1 MISDEIRAAF
11 LSFFEEKGHKI
22 IPSSSLIPQGDPTLL
37 LTSAGMVQFKPYFL
51 GEVLPPSPRL
61 ASCQKCFRTTDIESA
76 GDPSHLTFF
85 EMLGNFS
92 IGDYFK
98 QEAISWAWEF
108 VTQRL
113 GLPPERLWIT
123 IFLDDD
129 EAFGYWRE
137 LGIPEPRILRFDE
150 EDNFWGPAGNAGP
163 CGPCSEIHYDF
174 GEEFGCGKASCGPN
188 CDCGR
193 FSEIW
198 NLVFTQYNQDE
209 EGRRTLLPKPNI
221 DTGMGLERTAAV
233 VQDKTSVYETDL
245 FASLLKC
252 ISDLAGRK
260 YGSGDSADNAMRVIA
275 EHSRGIAFLI
285 GDGVIPSNEGRGYV
299 LRRLLRRAALF
310 GRRLGLDEPFLAETA
325 KTTIQQMEHIYPE
338 IGQRRDFI
346 TKVIEQEEARFSET
360 LNTGLELLDGIM
372 ETIGGA
378 KGRRPANWIDA
389 YKNRHGKLP
398 PVPDY
403 LLPVVKNYSPGEPV
417 SKQIQLITASA
428 QLRRNLRGRR
438 WKQLLELVEWLGQD
452 TQEYEERVQSMAPP
466 GEPRGV
472 RLYPKRILG
481 KQVFKLYDTYGF
493 PVELT
498 TEIAAD
504 RGFTI
509 DLEGFEKEMEK
520 QRERARAAQK
530 GLRCAEC
537 GTRLKKSDIVCPN
550 CGSTRKARGPITFDI
565 EVKDGIVFKDK
576 ASIVHEK
583 TPFVGYESLAHKS
596 VIIDLLVDNESSATI
611 QEGQEASLILEST
624 PFYGEMGGQVGD
636 TGEIRSSSG
645 RFLVTDTIRIPPDIT
660 GHQGRVTEGSLTVGD
675 EIEAEVDRERRLDIA
690 RNHTATHLLQLA
702 LRQVLGE
709 YVQQR
714 GSLVAPDRLR
724 FDFSH
729 LTAMTEEEIREVEH
743 IVNEKVRQNLKVYDE
758 EIPYKKA
765 IDEGAIAL
773 FDEKYGDVVRVVK
786 IGEQMISAELCGGTH
801 VAQTG
806 EIGFFHIISES
817 SIGAGLR
824 RVEAVNGRGA
834 VDYIERCLSSLE
846 RIAQILGTST
856 DNADDKASSL
866 ITELDN
872 ERKQRLALE
881 RELSKKI
888 AESLT
893 SQAEVI
899 NGVRMLSARVPS
911 SRLEAL
917 REMSDILRDRLKSAV
932 IVLGTVYEG
941 KPVLIAA
948 VTPDLVAKGYNAGE
962 IIKQVAKVTG
972 GSGGG
977 KAQFAQAG
985 GKYKDKLDEALQL
998 VKSLI

>member
-1 MISDEIRAAF
+1 MIMTSDEIRAAF

-22 IPSSSLIPQGDPTLL
+22 ISSSSLIPQGDPTLL
-37 LTSAGMVQFKPYFL
+37 LNSAGMVQFKPYFL

-98 QEAISWAWEF
+98 QEAINWAWEF

-113 GLPPERLWIT
+113 RLPPERLWIT

-129 EAFGYWRE
+129 ESFGYWRE
-137 LGIPEPRILRFDE
+137 LGIPEPRILRFGE

-209 EGRRTLLPKPNI
+209 EGHRALLPKPNI

-233 VQDKTSVYETDL
+233 VQGKTSVYETDL

-252 ISDLAGRK
+252 IFDLAGRK

-325 KTTIQQMEHIYPE
+325 KTTIQQMGHIYPE
-338 IGQRRDFI
+338 LGQRRDFI
-346 TKVIEQEEARFSET
+346 TKVIELEETRFSET
-360 LNTGLELLDGIM
+360 LYTGLELLDGIM
-372 ETIGGA
+372 EEAVG
-378 KGRRPANWIDA
+378 KGENEI
-389 YKNRHGKLP
+389 
-398 PVPDY
+398 
-403 LLPVVKNYSPGEPV
+403 SGEE
-417 SKQIQLITASA
+417 T
-428 QLRRNLRGRR
+428 
-438 WKQLLELVEWLGQD
+438 
-452 TQEYEERVQSMAPP
+452 
-466 GEPRGV
+466 
-472 RLYPKRILG
+472 
-481 KQVFKLYDTYGF
+481 FKLYDTYGF

-498 TEIAAD
+498 KEIAAY
-504 RGFTI
+504 RGFSVDI
-509 DLEGFEKEMEK
+509 EGFEKEMEK
-520 QRERARAAQK
+520 QRERARAGGWVLEHEIK
-530 GLRCAEC
+530 GL
-537 GTRLKKSDIVCPN
+537 TI
-550 CGSTRKARGPITFDI
+550 
-565 EVKDGIVFKDK
+565 
-576 ASIVHEK
+576 HHK
-583 TPFVGYESLAHKS
+583 TMKTEFVGYGGLTHKS
-596 VIIDLLVDNESSATI
+596 VIVDLLVDNKSTETA
-611 QEGQEASLILEST
+611 QEGQEASLILEAT

-636 TGEIRSSSG
+636 TGEIRSSLG
-645 RFLVTDTIRIPPDIT
+645 RFLVTNTIRSPPDIT
-660 GHQGRVTEGSLTVGD
+660 VHQGRVTEGSLTVGD

-690 RNHTATHLLQLA
+690 RNHTATHLLQSA

-709 YVQQR
+709 HIQQR

-729 LTAMTEEEIREVEH
+729 LTAMTEKEIREVEH
-743 IVNEKVRQNLKVYDE
+743 TVNEKVRQNPKVYDE
-758 EIPYKKA
+758 DTSYRKA

-786 IGEQMISAELCGGTH
+786 IGEPMIGAELCGGTH

-824 RVEAVNGRGA
+824 RIEAVTGRGA
-834 VDYIERCLSSLE
+834 VEYIEGCLSSLE
-846 RIAQILGTST
+846 GVAQLLGTST
-856 DNADDKASSL
+856 DNARDKASSL

-872 ERKQRLALE
+872 ERKRRLDLE

-888 AESLT
+888 AESLA

-899 NGVRMLSARVPS
+899 NGVRILAARVPS
-911 SRLEAL
+911 SRLETL
-917 REMSDILRDRLKSAV
+917 REMSDILRDKLKSAV
-932 IVLGTVYEG
+932 IVLGTVYED
-941 KPVLIAA
+941 KPLFLAA
-948 VTPDLVAKGYNAGE
+948 VTPDLAARGYNAGE
-962 IIKQVAKVTG
+962 IVKQVAKVAG